1 MTPPPSP
8 PRYPIR
14 KNMPLPRETEKSV
27 RGAGDFFHGIR
38 GKKFPFPIDKT
49 VSTVYTVNIQF

>member
-1 MTPPPSP
+1 MTPPPSRHGTP
-8 PRYPIR
+8 SE
-14 KNMPLPRETEKSV
+14 KNMPLPRETERSV

>member
-1 MTPPPSP
+1 MTPLPATVPHP
-8 PRYPIR
+8 KKHTPAPGNGEIR
-14 KNMPLPRETEKSV
+14 PWG
-27 RGAGDFFHGIR
+27 RGFFHGIR